1 MSFAQG
7 SPLPDITEKTNVT
20 TPDWYTNLANA
31 LSTTTQGAL
40 GTTSVGPDGKPVY
53 TAKTAAEGIAGLD
66 PLQKQAYSGTDAA
79 ATAYKTGLENA
90 ETTAGQAAQGINYG
104 QIQNYMD
111 PYRNNVVNEM
121 ERLANQNYQRNV
133 LPGMAGQFVGTGGL
147 GSQRYANAMG
157 QSAADMQSNLTGQQY
172 GALSKAYNDAVNA
185 AKSQSELQNNAAI
198 TQGNLANASQ
208 ANALRGNEAIN
219 AAGAR
224 QQAYEQSLLNFPLSN
239 ATNAANI
246 MRGYAVPQSQTW
258 TGPKAGSYQMSP
270 LQQILGVGS
279 LLGSAN
285 SNSLLGQGVNNLAT
299 SLNNYLRTN
308 PINYS
313 SFMGGNGT
321 DSGSTGTNVTNPDG
335 TSVIEI

>member
-7 SPLPDITEKTNVT
+7 SPLPDVTERTNVT
-20 TPDWYTNLANA
+20 TPEWYTNLATSLSNA
-31 LSTTTQGAL
+31 TQGAL
-40 GTTSVGPDGKPVY
+40 GR
-53 TAKTAAEGIAGLD
+53 TAAQGVAAQD
-66 PLQKQAYSGTDAA
+66 PLQQQAYGATAA
-79 ATAYKTGLENA
+79 AANAYQPGLNNATA
-90 ETTAGQAAQGINYG
+90 TANQAAQGINYD

-121 ERLANQNYQRNV
+121 GRLANQNFQRNV

-157 QSAADMQSNLTGQQY
+157 QSAADFQSNLTGQQY

-185 AKSQSELQNNAAI
+185 ARSQSELMNNAAI
-198 TQGNLANASQ
+198 TQGNLATAAQ
-208 ANALRGNEAIN
+208 TNALKGNEAMN
-219 AAGAR
+219 TAGMR
-224 QQAYEQSLLNFPLSN
+224 QQAYQQSLLDFPLSN
-239 ATNAANI
+239 ATNAANV

-285 SNSLLGQGVNNLAT
+285 SQSLLGQGFN
-299 SLNNYLRTN
+299 SLFSGLNSYLSSS
-308 PINYS
+308 PIDWS
-313 SFMGGNGT
+313 RFTGGLGVDT
-321 DSGSTGTNVTNPDG
+321 GSTGTNVTNPDG

>member
-66 PLQKQAYSGTDAA
+66 PLQQQAYAGTTAA
-79 ATAYKTGLENA
+79 ANAYQPGLSAAQNTAN
-90 ETTAGQAAQGINYG
+90 QAAQGINYD
-104 QIQNYMD
+104 QIQAYMD

-121 ERLANQNYQRNV
+121 GRLANQNYQRNV

-147 GSQRYANAMG
+147 GGQRYANAMG
-157 QSAADMQSNLTGQQY
+157 QSAAEMQSNLTGQQY

-198 TQGNLANASQ
+198 TQGNLANAAQTSG
-208 ANALRGNEAIN
+208 LKGNEAIN

-224 QQAYEQSLLNFPLSN
+224 QQKYNQSLLDFPLSN

-285 SNSLLGQGVNNLAT
+285 NNSVLGQGLTAAANAVGNINWSSIFGNTPTNYTIWNGSNSL
-299 SLNNYLRTN
+299 TN
-308 PINYS
+308 SPYDPN
-313 SFMGGNGT
+313 F
-321 DSGSTGTNVTNPDG
+321 TGP
-335 TSVIEI
+335 

>member
-66 PLQKQAYSGTDAA
+66 PLQQQAYAGTTAA
-79 ATAYKTGLENA
+79 ASAYQPGLSAAQNTAN
-90 ETTAGQAAQGINYG
+90 QAAQGINYD
-104 QIQNYMD
+104 QIQAYMD

-121 ERLANQNYQRNV
+121 GRLANQNYQRNV

-147 GSQRYANAMG
+147 GGQRYANAMG
-157 QSAADMQSNLTGQQY
+157 QSAAEMQSNLTGQQY

-198 TQGNLANASQ
+198 TQGNLANAAQ
-208 ANALRGNEAIN
+208 ASGLKGNEAIN

-246 MRGYAVPQSQTW
+246 LRGYAVPQSQTW

-270 LQQILGVGS
+270 LQQILGIGG
-279 LLGSAN
+279 LLGAAN
-285 SNSLLGQGVNNLAT
+285 SNSLLGQGVTNLF
-299 SLNNYLRTN
+299 SGLNSYLSSR
-308 PINYS
+308 PIDWS
-313 SFMGGNGT
+313 RFTGGLGVDT
-321 DSGSTGTNVTNPDG
+321 GSTGTNVTNPDG

>member
-7 SPLPDITEKTNVT
+7 APLPDITEKTVST

-40 GTTSVGPDGKPVY
+40 GTTSVGADGKPVY

-66 PLQKQAYSGTDAA
+66 PLQQQAYAGTTAA
-79 ATAYKTGLENA
+79 ANAYQPGLSAAQNTAN
-90 ETTAGQAAQGINYG
+90 QAAQGINYD
-104 QIQNYMD
+104 QIQAYMD

-121 ERLANQNYQRNV
+121 GRLANQNYQRNV

-157 QSAADMQSNLTGQQY
+157 QSAADFQSNLTGQQY

-198 TQGNLANASQ
+198 TQGNLANAAQ
-208 ANALRGNEAIN
+208 ASGLKGNEAIN

-224 QQAYEQSLLNFPLSN
+224 QQKYNQSLLDFPLSN

-246 MRGYAVPQSQTW
+246 MRGYAVPQSSTF

-285 SNSLLGQGVNNLAT
+285 STSLLGQGVSGLF
-299 SLNNYLRTN
+299 SGLNTYLQNN
-308 PINYS
+308 PINWS
-313 SFMGGNGT
+313 ALQSTAGDAIPAF
-321 DSGSTGTNVTNPDG
+321 GSDG
-335 TSVIEI
+335 FTSPAGAGP